1 MESVVLA
8 VALGYLLGSLPTAQ
22 LAALR
27 LAGVDLRRRAWT
39 ISGSALYYEVARWAP
54 IPVGIIDVTKGVA
67 VTALPLWLGESRAIA
82 VTSGLSAV
90 LGHNWSIWLAFRG
103 GRGLS
108 PFLGMLVVLSPL
120 GALLLLV
127 ALGIGR
133 LLHQTPVLVLLAL
146 AVLPEVI
153 LVSGGGR
160 EVAVGALGMFGI
172 TVTKRLEANRRPLP
186 TDPAAR
192 RLVLWRR
199 LWLDRDTRAWP
210 SA

>member
-1 MESVVLA
+1 MENLILA
-8 VALGYLLGSLPTAQ
+8 VMLGYLLGSLPTAQ

-54 IPVGIIDVTKGVA
+54 IPVGLIDVTKGVA
-67 VTALPLWLGESRAIA
+67 ATALPLWLGESRAIA
-82 VTSGLSAV
+82 VTSGITAV
-90 LGHNWSIWLAFRG
+90 VGHNWSIWLAFRG

-108 PFLGMLVVLSPL
+108 PFLGMLVVLFPL
-120 GALLLLV
+120 GALLLLL

-133 LLHQTPVLVLLAL
+133 LLHQTPVMVLLAL
-146 AVLPEVI
+146 AALPGVI
-153 LVSGGGR
+153 LAGGGGR
-160 EVAVGALGMFGI
+160 EVAFGALGMFGI
-172 TVTKRLEANRRPLP
+172 TVAKRLEANRRPLP
-186 TDPAAR
+186 ADPAAR

-210 SA
+210 PT

>member
-1 MESVVLA
+1 VENLILA
-8 VALGYLLGSLPTAQ
+8 VMLGYLLGSLPTAQ

-54 IPVGIIDVTKGVA
+54 IPVGLIDVTKGVA
-67 VTALPLWLGESRAIA
+67 AIALPLWLGESRAIA
-82 VTSGLSAV
+82 VTSGITAV
-90 LGHNWSIWLAFRG
+90 VGHNWSIWLAFRG

-108 PFLGMLVVLSPL
+108 PFLGMLVVLFPL
-120 GALLLLV
+120 GALLLLL
-127 ALGIGR
+127 ALGVGR
-133 LLHQTPVLVLLAL
+133 LLRQTPVVVLVTLAL
-146 AVLPEVI
+146 LPGVI
-153 LVSGGGR
+153 LAGGER
-160 EVAVGALGMFGI
+160 EVACGALGMVGV
-172 TVTKRLEANRRPLP
+172 TVVKRLEANRRPLP

-210 SA
+210 PA

>member
-1 MESVVLA
+1 VESLLLA
-8 VALGYLLGSLPTAQ
+8 VVPGYLLGSLPTAQ

-27 LAGVDLRRRAWT
+27 LAGVDLRRRAGT

-54 IPVGIIDVTKGVA
+54 IPVGLIDVTKGA
-67 VTALPLWLGESRAIA
+67 AATALPLWLGESRAMA
-82 VTSGLSAV
+82 VTGGVSAV
-90 LGHNWSIWLAFRG
+90 VGHNWSIWLAFRG

-108 PFLGMLVVLSPL
+108 PFLGMLVVLFPA
-120 GALLLLV
+120 GALLLLL

-133 LLHQTPVLVLLAL
+133 LLRQTPVVVLVTLAL
-146 AVLPEVI
+146 LPGVI
-153 LVSGGGR
+153 LAGGGGR
-160 EVAVGALGMFGI
+160 EVAWGALGMFGV
-172 TVTKRLEANRRPLP
+172 TVAKRLEANRRPLP
-186 TDPAAR
+186 SDPAAR